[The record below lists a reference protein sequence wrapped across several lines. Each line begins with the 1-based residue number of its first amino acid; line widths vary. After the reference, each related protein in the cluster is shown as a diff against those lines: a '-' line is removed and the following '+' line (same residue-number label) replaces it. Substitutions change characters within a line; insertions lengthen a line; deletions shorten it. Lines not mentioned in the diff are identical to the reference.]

1 MFGAILFFC
10 FCISERNIINKVSLF
25 DNGKNDSCHY
35 FYGKIIGFLIYLMC
49 MDKQLDKL

>member
-25 DNGKNDSCHY
+25 DNGKKKKIKERKVEQGRVID
-35 FYGKIIGFLIYLMC
+35 GKR
-49 MDKQLDKL
+49 